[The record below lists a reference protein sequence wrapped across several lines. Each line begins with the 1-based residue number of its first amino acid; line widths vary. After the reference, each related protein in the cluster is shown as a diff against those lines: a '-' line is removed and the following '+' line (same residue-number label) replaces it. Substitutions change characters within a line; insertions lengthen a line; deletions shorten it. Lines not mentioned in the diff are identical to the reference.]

1 MGGRVQGRDDSA
13 LIQGCNEPCNNRA
26 LLLIMVKILN
36 EIEFSEYHTHK
47 TILTQTSY
55 NSPKYIV
62 NVVGI
67 CTILTENRK
76 KIITVFLGNIRSDCN
91 VNMYQY

>member
-1 MGGRVQGRDDSA
+1 MQA
-13 LIQGCNEPCNNRA
+13 CNEPCNNGA

-47 TILTQTSY
+47 KIFTQTLY
-55 NSPKYIV
+55 NSLKYIV

-76 KIITVFLGNIRSDCN
+76 KNHQYISGKHKIRL
-91 VNMYQY
+91 